1 MSRSKRP
8 LQVWSWEVSRCG
20 LFIGSRAGRT
30 SSSSDPPLSIP
41 HLPYRTYHSQSSI
54 EEMALSEAELAAQAL
69 AMDKAEQVYMLIS
82 FFLEAVIYGVY
93 VILFVGAVHLMLRD
107 GSKGGRGGKFFLF
120 SMFVMFALTT
130 VYTAI
135 NVYRFVRAYA
145 QNFDNTMLPV
155 YYFRDFTAWD
165 NFSYVIIII
174 ILVLHADVLVIY
186 RCFVIWGGNYYV
198 IAVPTVLLLFSI
210 AINAIAITWFSNPAA
225 MDHALAI
232 KFFMMIYPVNLAQ
245 NCLTTGLIAFKIWKQ
260 HRFSQKAG
268 LRQSGGL
275 PLMTV
280 ARIIIE
286 SASIYTLQQLV
297 LLVLH
302 MLNHRA
308 QVIIHAT
315 MVPSVGIVFVLI
327 AIRTHIARSDAPKAT
342 LVVPSYLRGE
352 SPTDE
357 RPSSSVGVLTM
368 IMSDSDIERGFDA
381 VCEKDSKESCQGS
394 VIDDEKSAI
403 TLRNSVPP
411 SPV

>member
-1 MSRSKRP
+1 
-8 LQVWSWEVSRCG
+8 
-20 LFIGSRAGRT
+20 
-30 SSSSDPPLSIP
+30 
-41 HLPYRTYHSQSSI
+41 
-54 EEMALSEAELAAQAL
+54 
-69 AMDKAEQVYMLIS
+69 
-82 FFLEAVIYGVY
+82 
-93 VILFVGAVHLMLRD
+93 
-107 GSKGGRGGKFFLF
+107 
-120 SMFVMFALTT
+120 MFVMFALTT
-130 VYTAI
+130 VYTGTSLDYWSLTRTLIHSIAI

-145 QNFDNTMLPV
+145 QNFDTTMLPV

-174 ILVLHADVLVIY
+174 ILVLHADVLVVRLSLVIRLVSVVTRPYLPQIY

-210 AINAIAITWFSNPAA
+210 GTFCASFYCSVQGSNPSNLVAINAIAITWFSNPAA

-315 MVPSVGIVFVLI
+315 MVPSVGACGPL
-327 AIRTHIARSDAPKAT
+327 
-342 LVVPSYLRGE
+342 LYC
-352 SPTDE
+352 
-357 RPSSSVGVLTM
+357 
-368 IMSDSDIERGFDA
+368 MSCS
-381 VCEKDSKESCQGS
+381 
-394 VIDDEKSAI
+394 
-403 TLRNSVPP
+403 
-411 SPV
+411 